1 MKLTILTTLSLLGM
15 TSFALAG
22 GGAPVP
28 EGSQKDPPS
37 GRPSEILDDAAC
49 DSVWKMAAPSGDTL
63 SKDKATPF
71 VVNYEMVD
79 TSKDGMISADEFK
92 TGCSKGW
99 IQKADASTV
108 KDMKGTSA
116 Q

>member
-1 MKLTILTTLSLLGM
+1 MKLTILAAISLLSTM
-15 TSFALAG
+15 SLAYAG

-28 EGSQKDPPS
+28 EGSQKDAPS
-37 GRPSEILDDAAC
+37 GRPSEILDSAAC
-49 DSVWKMAAPSGDTL
+49 GSVWKMAAPDGDTL
-63 SKDKATPF
+63 SKEKATKF
-71 VVNYEMVD
+71 VVNYDMVD
-79 TSKDGMISADEFK
+79 TSKDGSISADEFK

-99 IQKADASTV
+99 IQKADAATI

>member
-1 MKLTILTTLSLLGM
+1 MKLTTLTTLSLLSM
-15 TSFALAG
+15 TSLALAG

-28 EGSQKDPPS
+28 EGSQKEPPS
-37 GRPSEILDDAAC
+37 GRPSQVLDDATC
-49 DSVWKMAAPSGDTL
+49 DSVWKIAAPSGDTL
-63 SKDKATPF
+63 AKDKAAPF
-71 VVNYEMVD
+71 VINYDMVD

-99 IQKADASTV
+99 VQKADASTV
-108 KDMKGTSA
+108 KDMKDTSA